1 MFSSRELRTSRTI
14 VVETVGARRSD
25 ERVGGGGGGRM
36 ARAFGEG
43 NARSAGALPGPKVD
57 LPSGLI
63 PKKVF
68 FES

>member
-1 MFSSRELRTSRTI
+1 
-14 VVETVGARRSD
+14 
-25 ERVGGGGGGRM
+25 M

-43 NARSAGALPGPKVD
+43 DARSGGALPGPKVD
-57 LPSGLI
+57 LRPGLI

>member
-1 MFSSRELRTSRTI
+1 MAREL
-14 VVETVGARRSD
+14 
-25 ERVGGGGGGRM
+25 
-36 ARAFGEG
+36 GEG